1 MQKNTL
7 TGVVPPAEMKEHDF
21 TEPLRRRNMNLRG
34 SSRHCGHR
42 TMQGRC
48 GFCRRHFKNSATYD
62 SYVDFNPMP
71 WPELDNWSRMSGI
84 WSLLYVFIAYVGIV
98 MELEYQA
105 LPTICFKPAR
115 SAFSMVANSPG
126 GLDVLAT
133 AVEAAAL
140 TGSDIALWKAMLTSV
155 EANKKR

>member
-21 TEPLRRRNMNLRG
+21 TEPLRRRNMNLKS

-62 SYVDFNPMP
+62 SYVDFNPTP
-71 WPELDNWSRMSGI
+71 WPELDNWHQK
-84 WSLLYVFIAYVGIV
+84 WSLLYVSIAYVRIV

-115 SAFSMVANSPG
+115 SALSMVYSSPG
-126 GLDVLAT
+126 GLYVLAT
-133 AVEAAAL
+133 AVEAAAV
-140 TGSDIALWKAMLTSV
+140 TGSDIAPWKAMLTSV
-155 EANKKR
+155 KANKKR